1 MTPSLRRCVFFDR
14 DGVVNQSPGEGYVLS
29 PEAFHLNPGIAEAL
43 RLIRERETLA
53 IVVTSQKCVGKGL
66 ISPETLT
73 KIHDR
78 MNGLLETGGAPFDA
92 IYSHTGTGGPEDHPA
107 KPNPG
112 MIFAAAERFAIDLR
126 QSWIIGDADR
136 DIEMGIAAGLAGTI
150 RIRGEKA
157 ITVPATHTLENTAEI
172 PNFLRIILQF

>member
-14 DGVVNQSPGEGYVLS
+14 DGVVNEAPGDGYVLS

-43 RLIRERETLA
+43 RLIREREALA

-66 ISPETLT
+66 ITSGTLT

-78 MNGLLETGGAPFDA
+78 MNGLLQTDGASFDA
-92 IYSHTGTGGPEDHPA
+92 IYSHTGTGGTEDHPA
-107 KPNPG
+107 KPDPG

-150 RIRGEKA
+150 RIHGEKT
-157 ITVPATHTLENTAEI
+157 ITVAATHTLENTAEI
-172 PNFLRIILQF
+172 PKFLRLIL

>member
-14 DGVVNQSPGEGYVLS
+14 DGVVNQSPGDGYVLS
-29 PEAFHLNPGIAEAL
+29 PEAFHLNPGIVEAL
-43 RLIRERETLA
+43 RLIREREALA

-66 ISPETLT
+66 ITSGTLT
-73 KIHDR
+73 EIHDR
-78 MNGLLETGGAPFDA
+78 MNGLLQTEGASFDA
-92 IYSHTGTGGPEDHPA
+92 IYSHTGTGDVDDHPA
-107 KPNPG
+107 KPDPG

-150 RIRGEKA
+150 RVRGEKE
-157 ITVPATHTLENTAEI
+157 ITVSATHTLENTAEI
-172 PNFLRIILQF
+172 PKFLRLIL